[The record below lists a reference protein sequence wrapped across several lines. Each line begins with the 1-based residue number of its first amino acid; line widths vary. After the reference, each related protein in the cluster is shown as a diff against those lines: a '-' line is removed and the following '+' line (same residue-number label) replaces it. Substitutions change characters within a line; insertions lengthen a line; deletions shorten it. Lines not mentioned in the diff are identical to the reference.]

1 MTPTPADAAPCL
13 PLAAFWVASLL
24 PMAMLLAG
32 AGFGAGWFLATF
44 LYVAVFSAAL
54 DRVSPFVSSAAPEG
68 AEFPAAA
75 PLLVLI
81 GLGHLALVPLA
92 VWIVAGDS
100 GLGGRQRVIAFLAF
114 ALTFG
119 QISIPAAHELIHR
132 PDRWLYRLGVA
143 IYVTLLFGHHASAH
157 RLVHHVHVA
166 TPQDPN
172 SARRGES
179 LYAFLPRAWLGSFR
193 AGLRA
198 ETARRRPGR
207 GLHPY
212 VGYLGGA
219 ALCLALAAALAG
231 WQGSAALLGMAGL
244 ATVQLLMSD
253 YVQHYGLRRRVLP
266 NGRPEPV
273 GAAHSWNAP
282 QWFTGAMMLHA
293 PRHSDHHAHPSR
305 PFPAL
310 RLPPSAP
317 ELPRGLP
324 AMATL
329 ALLPPLW
336 RRVMH
341 PRLDRLTSRE
351 SDIGGA
357 GAPAGDLSL

>member
-1 MTPTPADAAPCL
+1 MTPPPAENTHRL

-24 PMAMLLAG
+24 PMAMLVAG
-32 AGFGAGWFLATF
+32 AVLGPVWLLATI

-54 DRVSPFVSSAAPEG
+54 DRVSPLLSTAAPEG
-68 AEFPAAA
+68 TEFPAAV

-81 GLGHLALVPLA
+81 GLGHLAMVPLA
-92 VWIVAGDS
+92 VWTIAGDS
-100 GLGGRQRVIAFLAF
+100 GLGAGQRAVALLAF

-132 PDRWLYRLGVA
+132 TERWLYRLGVA
-143 IYVTLLFGHHASAH
+143 VYVTLLFGHHASAH

-166 TPQDPN
+166 TPRDPN

-179 LYAFLPRAWLGSFR
+179 VYAFLPRAWIGSFR
-193 AGLRA
+193 AGLTA
-198 ETARRRPGR
+198 ETARRPPGR

-212 VGYLGGA
+212 VAYLGGA

-231 WQGSAALLGMAGL
+231 WQGSVALLALASL
-244 ATVQLLMSD
+244 ATAQLLMSD
-253 YVQHYGLRRRVLP
+253 YVQHYGLRRRALP

-273 GAAHSWNAP
+273 GPAHSWNAP
-282 QWFTGAMMLHA
+282 QWFTATMMLHA
-293 PRHSDHHAHPSR
+293 PRHSDHHAHPAR

-310 RLPPSAP
+310 RLPPGAP

-324 AMATL
+324 AMATI

-341 PRLDRLTSRE
+341 PRLDRLASRE
-351 SDIGGA
+351 SDTGGA